1 MKVAVL
7 DAQKYNYEIPGTK
20 TVSYGVEPIRYLGP
34 KICKLISDELNKLKS
49 LELFKE
55 KVKKK
60 SVIAPP
66 PPQIRPP
73 ADTPLLKKLTKP
85 DRPIKHTYKVSMDKP
100 PADTPSKKSLRN
112 QINLGRHHGFLRYRL
127 TLSCCYCVHIL

>member
-60 SVIAPP
+60 IRDSAPA
-66 PPQIRPP
+66 P
-73 ADTPLLKKLTKP
+73 ADTPP
-85 DRPIKHTYKVSMDKP
+85 RRY
-100 PADTPSKKSLRN
+100 ASLEKA
-112 QINLGRHHGFLRYRL
+112 Y
-127 TLSCCYCVHIL
+127 